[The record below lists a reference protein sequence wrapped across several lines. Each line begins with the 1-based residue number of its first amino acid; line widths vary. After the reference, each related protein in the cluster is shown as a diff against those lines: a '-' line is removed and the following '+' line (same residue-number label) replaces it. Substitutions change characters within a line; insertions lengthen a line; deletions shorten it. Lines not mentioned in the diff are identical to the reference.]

1 VFVPRWIFIFDSDQA
16 QINSVG
22 RERSRDGRPLFD
34 VREGGEKGKM
44 GRG

>member
-1 VFVPRWIFIFDSDQA
+1 MDQGKGRA
-16 QINSVG
+16 ELKEKGYGNG
-22 RERSRDGRPLFD
+22 WMRERSRDGRPLCD